1 MRTDDQVPFRT
12 RSESVGAAVVVRVA
26 GELDCSTADAL
37 STLLDGAVHAV
48 APPAPVVVDLTDL
61 HFLGAQG
68 IGLLLDHQ
76 DMCLRRGSALVVVAN
91 TAAVLRPLQ
100 VLELTDVLG
109 VRSHV
114 PEFAAPESARQSI
127 GGISR

>member
-12 RSESVGAAVVVRVA
+12 TSENVGAAVVVHVA
-26 GELDCSTADAL
+26 GELDCSTAEEL
-37 STLLDGAVHAV
+37 SVLLDGAVLAV
-48 APPAPVVVDLTDL
+48 DPPAPVVVDLSDVA
-61 HFLGAQG
+61 FLGAQG

-76 DMCLRRGSALVVVAN
+76 DMCLRRGSTLVVVAN

-109 VRSHV
+109 VRPDV
-114 PEFAAPESARQSI
+114 REFASPEVPDLA
-127 GGISR
+127 